1 MDFPPIALL
10 PCRLMLW
17 LAALIV
23 PAEARAAWMDE
34 WFAEIWYRWKVLH
47 EQDEAGYDG
56 LLQLYA
62 ICSGCFRDGWW
73 HLSES
78 GDGRPRII
86 EWMRSPRFCL
96 ISLLVLLACFTLI
109 TGFLPA
115 TRNVVAPLPFANQ
128 DRIAVISRFGRLEPV
143 RQGIP
148 EELARNW
155 RKKSRL
161 LGGLAMCSFPRKA
174 TVAALNG
181 KRQAIT
187 IAITSNLFSTL
198 GVTLPQ
204 ASGHGR
210 ISGSNGVWLSNLFWR
225 KELHSNPRVAGER
238 IGINGKELVV
248 EGVLPVGFWFLS
260 PAVSLYEVAS
270 GAVPQERMIV
280 VRCKDSVSA
289 HELESELAAV
299 AERGGYEFA
308 RTAPHAMFLRDAV
321 KTPLWLFGSALFVAA
336 VLVVLAHGSRWLRLE
351 EGIHLTRMKS
361 WRSWGFFLLKTT
373 LALLLVLIVGTEIF
387 VGQGQQIISE
397 ALGGPVLIWF
407 YIVGCT
413 LVLFA
418 SISDQKSRC
427 RVCQRLLGFPI
438 RIGCPGCLFLEWA
451 GTEFLCPQ
459 GHGVLYVPHH
469 VSCWEEEDRW
479 VLLEV

>member
-10 PCRLMLW
+10 PCRMMLS
-17 LAALIV
+17 LAALMV
-23 PAEARAAWMDE
+23 PPAARAGWMDE
-34 WFAEIWYRWKVLH
+34 WFAEIWYRWKVLQ
-47 EQDEAGYDG
+47 EQNETGYNG
-56 LLQLYA
+56 LRQLYS

-73 HLSES
+73 HFSES
-78 GDGRPRII
+78 GEGRPRII

-96 ISLLVLLACFTLI
+96 MSLLLLLAVFTLI

-115 TRNVVAPLPFANQ
+115 TRNVIEPLPFTNQ

-148 EELARNW
+148 QDLAERW
-155 RKKSRL
+155 WKKSRFIR
-161 LGGLAMCSFPRKA
+161 GLAICSFPKM
-174 TVAALNG
+174 TSVAG
-181 KRQAIT
+181 FTGTHQAIS
-187 IAITSNLFSTL
+187 IRVTSNFFSTL
-198 GVTLPQ
+198 GVTVPR
-204 ASGHGR
+204 ASEQRVRNGTK
-210 ISGSNGVWLSNLFWR
+210 GVWVSDLFWR
-225 KELHSNPRVAGER
+225 KQLHSDRRVAGAR
-238 IGINGKELVV
+238 IEINGTELVI
-248 EGVLPVGFWFLS
+248 EGVLPAGFWFLS
-260 PAVSLYEVAS
+260 PMVSLYEIAS
-270 GAVPQERMIV
+270 DALPPQGMLV
-280 VRCKDSVSA
+280 VRCKDGVLA
-289 HELESELAAV
+289 HDLENELTAV
-299 AERGGYEFA
+299 AERGGLEFA

-321 KTPLWLFGSALFVAA
+321 KTPLWLFGAALFVAV
-336 VLVVLAHGSRWLRLE
+336 VLVVLAHGSRWIRLD
-351 EGIHLTRMKS
+351 EGIHLVSLKS
-361 WRSWGFFLLKTT
+361 WRSWGFFCVKTA

-387 VGQGQQIISE
+387 VGQGQQTISE
-397 ALGGPVLIWF
+397 ALGGPALIWF

>member
-10 PCRLMLW
+10 PCRLMSS
-17 LAALIV
+17 LAAMLV
-23 PAEARAAWMDE
+23 PPAARAGWMDE
-34 WFAEIWYRWKVLH
+34 WFAEIWYRWKVLQ
-47 EQDEAGYDG
+47 EQDKTGYDG
-56 LLQLYA
+56 LRQLYS

-73 HLSES
+73 HFSEN
-78 GDGRPRII
+78 GEGWPGVI
-86 EWMRSPRFCL
+86 EWMRSPRLCL
-96 ISLLVLLACFTLI
+96 ISLLVLLAVFTLI

-115 TRNVVAPLPFANQ
+115 TRKVIAPLPFMNPA
-128 DRIAVISRFGRLEPV
+128 RIAVISRFGRLEPV

-148 EELARNW
+148 RDLAQRW

-161 LGGLAMCSFPRKA
+161 IDGLAMCTFPRMT

-181 KRQAIT
+181 KDRAIA
-187 IAITSNLFSTL
+187 IAITSNFFSTL
-198 GVTLPQ
+198 GVTLPRTAGQ
-204 ASGHGR
+204 EK
-210 ISGSNGVWLSNLFWR
+210 GSRTNAVWISNLFWR
-225 KELHSNPRVAGER
+225 KQLHSDRRVAGEKLE
-238 IGINGKELVV
+238 INGRKLVI
-248 EGVLPVGFWFLS
+248 EGVLPEGFWFLS
-260 PAVSLYEVAS
+260 PAVSLYEIAS
-270 GAVPQERMIV
+270 DAVPPQSMLV
-280 VRCKDSVSA
+280 VRCKDGVLA
-289 HELESELAAV
+289 HDLENELTAV
-299 AERGGYEFA
+299 AERGGIEFA
-308 RTAPHAMFLRDAV
+308 RTAPYAMFLQDAV
-321 KTPLWLFGSALFVAA
+321 KTPLWLFASALFVAV
-336 VLVVLAHGSRWLRLE
+336 VLVVLAHGSRWIRLDE
-351 EGIHLTRMKS
+351 AIHLASLKNWKPWT
-361 WRSWGFFLLKTT
+361 FFFLKTT
-373 LALLLVLIVGTEIF
+373 LALLLVLIVGMEIF
-387 VGQGQQIISE
+387 VGEGQQTISE
-397 ALGGPVLIWF
+397 ALGGPALIWF